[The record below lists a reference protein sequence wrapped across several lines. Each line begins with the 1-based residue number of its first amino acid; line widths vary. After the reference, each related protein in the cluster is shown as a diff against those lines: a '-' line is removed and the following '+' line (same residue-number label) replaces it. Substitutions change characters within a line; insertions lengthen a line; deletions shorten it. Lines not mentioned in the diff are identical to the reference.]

1 MLLPHKNNENTLKAV
16 SIITIFTMVMVG
28 VVIVGWVIGNK
39 ALVSL
44 VNDVSMKFNTAL
56 GFFFAAGGLYVSI
69 KELKFYKLINFI
81 CAAIVITLASFSL
94 MGYAHWNVPNIDQ
107 LIVVDNFSEKLPGA
121 MSPATALCFL
131 LLGISLLSIHSE
143 RTTVKK
149 AAQFLL
155 LSVLLISLIS
165 TVAFVLQV
173 PNEKKVFFLQTMAI
187 RTSVLFLLLS
197 FSIALK
203 NSSLGFTSMVLG
215 KSDGSKL
222 LRKLLPFIIL
232 VPLTLSFL
240 LLTVSAKGYFSMG
253 FNIVMYTVTFIL
265 LSLIYIVSITHG
277 LNKADEKRK
286 ELRASL
292 LKSNQELSHF
302 KHALDASSLIAI
314 TNAKGVITF
323 VNDKFCNTSKYSR
336 EELIGKTHRIIN
348 SKYHSKEF
356 FKHLWDTIKAG
367 DVWIGE
373 IKNQAK
379 DDSFYWVHTAI
390 VPLKDEDGNINEYL
404 AIRQDI
410 TERKVLS
417 QQYDTLKEKNK
428 EIEQFAYIASHDL
441 QEPLR
446 TVQSMTAFLDK
457 QYRSQLDETAIKSFE
472 FINEATS
479 RMSELIKGLLDFS
492 RIGGNKELTTVDCN
506 ILLDAIS
513 NDLHQNLIDR
523 NASIQYSGLPT
534 LKAYEV
540 ELRLLFQN
548 LFTNAIKFTDK
559 DVDPIIEVTAKK
571 DLGFWQF
578 QVKDN
583 GIGIAPEHQT
593 KVFAIFQR
601 LNNRKDYEGTGIGLA
616 HCEKIVQLH
625 GGKIWVESELGKGST
640 FYFTIPILA

>member
-44 VNDVSMKFNTAL
+44 VNNVSMKFNTAL

-203 NSSLGFTSMVLG
+203 NSSLGFTSIVLG
-215 KSDGSKL
+215 KREGSKL

-232 VPLTLSFL
+232 VPLILSFL
-240 LLTVSAKGYFSMG
+240 LLSVSAKGYFSMG

-277 LNKADEKRK
+277 LNKADEKRI
-286 ELRASL
+286 ELKASL

-314 TNAKGVITF
+314 TNTKGVINF
-323 VNDKFCNTSKYSR
+323 VNDKFCETSKYSR

-356 FKHLWDTIKAG
+356 FAQLWDTIKG
-367 DVWIGE
+367 GNVWIGE

-379 DDSFYWVHTAI
+379 DGSFYWVHTAI
-390 VPLKDEDGNINEYL
+390 VPLKDADENIIEYL

-506 ILLDAIS
+506 TLLGAIS